1 MAEKRI
7 REKVSNAVD
16 YEIFKDSFFKQKK
29 ELHEKP

>member
-16 YEIFKDSFFKQKK
+16 YEIFKDSFFQA
-29 ELHEKP
+29 EKGIT